1 MARTLEEKYTEA
13 IHVAVQLNF
22 AIGEIENAIDP
33 ISLNDAVDLIPDK
46 VFNKLQREI
55 HDFLMHDIT
64 RAELLVVLNE
74 QLKSRK
80 KSLKR
85 YMRLCGKS

>member
-33 ISLNDAVDLIPDK
+33 ISLDDAVDLIPDK

-64 RAELLVVLNE
+64 RAELLIVLNN

-85 YMRLCGKS
+85 YMRLYGKS